1 MGVILAKGLS
11 GKLSFLHRSTDVN
24 IKAQYIDVCIHYI
37 AQSGL
42 KLLTRLLKQ
51 MSSLVI
57 NIFNTNSIGLHH

>member
-24 IKAQYIDVCIHYI
+24 IKAQYIDVCIDYI

-42 KLLTRLLKQ
+42 NI
-51 MSSLVI
+51 I
-57 NIFNTNSIGLHH
+57 NKTAKTNE